1 MFGFSTQLTTVCLK
15 IADDW
20 NQMADLLDWKRTLYQ
35 FSRNQ
40 FARLQITFYFSIET
54 NQTDNNLISELAS
67 NLVGLSQNKN
77 ETDNR
82 QMGEDILVWS

>member
-54 NQTDNNLISELAS
+54 N
-67 NLVGLSQNKN
+67 
-77 ETDNR
+77 
-82 QMGEDILVWS
+82 